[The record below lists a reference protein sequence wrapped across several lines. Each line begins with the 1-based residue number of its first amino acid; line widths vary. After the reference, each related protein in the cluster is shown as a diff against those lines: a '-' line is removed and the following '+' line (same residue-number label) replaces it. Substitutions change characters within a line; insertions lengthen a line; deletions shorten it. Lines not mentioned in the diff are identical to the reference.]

1 MSKPISLV
9 DLDDT
14 LFQTQTKMSR
24 HRLADPFC
32 IAAVTQDGVARSF
45 MTQEQYHFVNWL
57 LSSTHCIPV
66 TARSTAELE
75 RVNIRFRSWKIV
87 AHGGV
92 IITPTGETDKV
103 WQDRVVSRLAPCAA
117 PLRAMRHFLAGLL
130 PDRHQASVR
139 LCTEYH
145 DVPVY
150 LAVKF
155 QDTPPAH
162 SVDDLMDK
170 VQAEFGT
177 EGFHVHRNDNNLHW
191 LPCCIDKGLAVEYLL
206 EILRKEY
213 GPIPVVGFADSVNDY
228 GFLKHCTWLGFPVHS
243 QLARRVQKAIEE

>member
-1 MSKPISLV
+1 MGKPISLV

-14 LFQTQTKMSR
+14 LFQTQVKIR
-24 HRLADPFC
+24 HHYDGPLY
-32 IAAVTQDGVARSF
+32 IAAFDRNGRPRSF
-45 MTQEQYHFVNWL
+45 MTQEQYFLTDWL

-75 RVNIRFRSWKIV
+75 RVNIRFRSWKV
-87 AHGGV
+87 AAHGSV
-92 IITPTGETDKV
+92 VITPLGETDSV
-103 WQDRVVSRLAPCAA
+103 WQDQMVAALAQYAA
-117 PLRAMRHFLAGLL
+117 RLRAMHHFLAGLL
-130 PDRHQASVR
+130 PDRHQASAR

-150 LAVKF
+150 LAIKF
-155 QDTPPAH
+155 RDIPPAH
-162 SVDDLMDK
+162 YVDGLVDK
-170 VQAEFGT
+170 VQAEFGD

-228 GFLKHCTWLGFPVHS
+228 GFLRHCTWWGFPGHS
-243 QLARRVQKAIEE
+243 QLGRRVQKAIE

>member
-1 MSKPISLV
+1 MSKPVSLV

-24 HRLADPFC
+24 HQQAEAFC

-57 LSSTHCIPV
+57 LSSTHCVPV

-75 RVNIRFRSWKIV
+75 RVNIRFRSWKVV

-92 IITPTGETDKV
+92 IITPSGETDSI
-103 WQDRVVSRLAPCAA
+103 WQDRMAA
-117 PLRAMRHFLAGLL
+117 ALIQYAARLRAMRHFLADLL

-162 SVDDLMDK
+162 SVDDLMEK

-177 EGFHVHRNDNNLHW
+177 AGFHVHRNDNNLHW

-206 EILRKEY
+206 ETLRKEF

-228 GFLKHCTWLGFPVHS
+228 GFLKHCTWWGFPGHS
-243 QLARRVQKAIEE
+243 QLARRVKTAIE